1 MATTAGF
8 KRVLA
13 GIITAMV
20 AVAATAPPAWAQ
32 GSWMPL
38 LPDQDFYDF
47 QLFAPPDLNSY
58 SIYQDPS
65 EGIFFNYDRLY
76 LGITVPNVVPVG
88 NTDFFPVEPLNPN
101 VTEQLNTAN
110 GGFAGVVVYGTDQ
123 FNLSL
128 DTSWMR
134 TKMSWGNRYEG
145 GWIYDNHGML
155 FSYWDSGPQ
164 GQEFTTVNEYA
175 LNTPEQEFSQE
186 TSTAT
191 AEIGGIALPI
201 VVTTI
206 ESTSPPPDHAV
217 SQHFR
222 QANET
227 RIQSGGAAWIIR
239 RELGRRGSGSTV
251 RFGFGPRFVQLAD
264 RYSLSYRSY
273 QYSFDNISG
282 TTGSDI
288 DVTPT
293 PGGTVLTNSADG
305 NSLTGLTGGSQLQS
319 GDWET
324 YAANNI
330 AGPEFSLHFE
340 STKGRWT
347 FLSDLKF
354 TGGFNWQNMIYR
366 GSNFPAS
373 LSADYFRSTFT
384 TADVFTADSTAQT
397 NVVGSPLYV
406 QVFGLGQKNGTNI
419 AEHQFTFTPIGEW
432 RLGTEFRV
440 SQAVLLRAGYTGMW
454 MGQIARASSNTSYVT
469 QNDTIVRTVPN
480 PAYDPTQPSGPTNP
494 ITIVDNNVQVPYTRI
509 APPPSTIQDYVFTNG
524 IDFGVEI
531 KY

>member
-13 GIITAMV
+13 ASVLAV
-20 AVAATAPPAWAQ
+20 AVVSATATPARAQ

-47 QLFAPPDLNSY
+47 QMFAPPDLNSY

-88 NTDFFPVEPLNPN
+88 NTEFFPVEPLNPN
-101 VTEQLNTAN
+101 VAQQLNTAN
-110 GGFAGVVVYGTDQ
+110 GGFAGVVIYGTDQ

-145 GWIYDNHGML
+145 GWIYDNHGMM

-164 GQEFTTVNEYA
+164 GQEFTTINEYA
-175 LNTPEQEFSQE
+175 INTPVQEFSQVTE
-186 TSTAT
+186 TGNAT
-191 AEIGGIALPI
+191 VGGVATPL
-201 VVTTI
+201 VTTTI
-206 ESTSPPPDHAV
+206 TSTSPPPDHVV
-217 SQHFR
+217 SQYFR

-239 RELGRRGSGSTV
+239 RELGRRGSGSSV
-251 RFGFGPRFVQLAD
+251 RFGFGPRFIQLAD
-264 RYSLSYRSY
+264 RYALSYQSY
-273 QYSFDNISG
+273 QYDFNTSPG
-282 TTGSDI
+282 GDI
-288 DVTPT
+288 DVDVDQQFGGDVNTIT
-293 PGGTVLTNSADG
+293 PGGV
-305 NSLTGLTGGSQLQS
+305 SLTGLTGGSQLQN

-347 FLSDLKF
+347 VLSDFKF

-384 TADVFTADSTAQT
+384 TADVFTADGTAQT

-406 QVFGLGQKNGTNI
+406 QVFGLGQRNGTNI

-440 SQAVLLRAGYTGMW
+440 SQALLLRAGYTGMW
-454 MGQIARASSNTSYVT
+454 MGQIARASANTAYVT
-469 QNDTIVRTVPN
+469 ELDNVQRSVPN
-480 PAYDPTQPSGPTNP
+480 PAYDPTQPVSPTNAP
-494 ITIVDNNVQVPYTRI
+494 TLVATVPVEYTRI
-509 APPPSTIQDYVFTNG
+509 APPPGGAIQDYVFTNG

>member
-1 MATTAGF
+1 MATTPGLRRFFAAI
-8 KRVLA
+8 L
-13 GIITAMV
+13 
-20 AVAATAPPAWAQ
+20 AATFAAAVPVK
-32 GSWMPL
+32 GNDWMPL

-58 SIYQDPS
+58 SIYKEES
-65 EGIFFNYDRLY
+65 EGFFFNYDRLY
-76 LGITVPNVVPVG
+76 LGITAPTVVPVG
-88 NTDFFPVEPLNPN
+88 NTDFFPVEPINPD
-101 VTEQLNTAN
+101 VAQQLNTAN
-110 GGFAGVVVYGTDQ
+110 GGFAGVVIYGTDQ

-128 DTSWMR
+128 DTSWLR

-145 GWIYDNHGML
+145 GWMYEDRGML

-175 LNTPEQEFSQE
+175 LNTPEQTFEQSQ
-186 TSTAT
+186 AD
-191 AEIGGIALPI
+191 GGGGVLVGGLPL
-201 VVTTI
+201 VTTTI
-206 ESTSPPPDHAV
+206 TSTSPPPDHAIAQEFTQ
-217 SQHFR
+217 S
-222 QANET
+222 NET
-227 RIQSGGAAWIIR
+227 RIQSGGAAWLLR

-251 RFGFGPRFVQLAD
+251 RFGFGPRFLQLAE
-264 RYSLSYRSY
+264 RYSMDYRSY
-273 QYSFDNISG
+273 QYGFDAVAGGDVQNEIVPVPGGDVQTISG
-282 TTGSDI
+282 AS
-288 DVTPT
+288 
-293 PGGTVLTNSADG
+293 
-305 NSLTGLTGGSQLQS
+305 SLTGLSGGSQLQS

-347 FLSDLKF
+347 FLSDFKF
-354 TGGFNWQNMIYR
+354 TGGFNWQNMLYR

-373 LSADYFRSTFT
+373 LSADFIRSTFETAT
-384 TADVFTADSTAQT
+384 TFSQGVDPNSVPT
-397 NVVGSPLYV
+397 VVSGQPLYI
-406 QVFGLGQKNGTNI
+406 QVFGLGQKNATNI

-454 MGQIARASSNTSYVT
+454 MGQIARASTNTTYVT
-469 QNDTIVRTVPN
+469 TVDIVRQSVAN
-480 PAYDPTQPSGPTNP
+480 PAFDNTQPVGPTNP
-494 ITIVDNNVQVPYTRI
+494 TTIVVDSPVDYTRI

-524 IDFGVEI
+524 IDFGVEV

>member
-1 MATTAGF
+1 
-8 KRVLA
+8 
-13 GIITAMV
+13 MV
-20 AVAATAPPAWAQ
+20 AVAASAKPANAD
-32 GSWMPL
+32 GGWMPL

-47 QLFAPPDLNSY
+47 QVFAPPDLNSY
-58 SIYQDPS
+58 SMYQEGGD
-65 EGIFFNYDRLY
+65 GIFFNYDRLY

-101 VTEQLNTAN
+101 VAQQLNTAN
-110 GGFAGVVVYGTDQ
+110 GGFAGVVIYGTDQ

-145 GWIYDNHGML
+145 GWMYDNRGMI

-164 GQEFTTVNEYA
+164 GQEFTTINEYA
-175 LNTPEQEFSQE
+175 LNTPTQDFSQQTE
-186 TSTAT
+186 TSTST
-191 AEIGGIALPI
+191 VGGIALPI

-206 ESTSPPPDHAV
+206 ESTSPPPDHAI

-227 RIQSGGAAWIIR
+227 RLQSGGAAWIIR
-239 RELGRRGSGSTV
+239 RELGRRGSGSSV
-251 RFGFGPRFVQLAD
+251 RFGLGPRFVQLAD
-264 RYSLSYRSY
+264 RYSLGYQSY
-273 QYSFDNISG
+273 QYGFNSSTGNA
-282 TTGSDI
+282 TTGSGTN
-288 DVTPT
+288 VQT
-293 PGGTVLTNSADG
+293 GGGGSVLTNTADG
-305 NSLTGLTGGSQLQS
+305 NSITGLRGGSRLQD
-319 GDWET
+319 GNWET
-324 YAANNI
+324 YTSNNI

-347 FLSDLKF
+347 FLSDFKF

-384 TADVFTADSTAQT
+384 TADVFTAAGTAQT
-397 NVVGSPLYV
+397 NVTGSPLYV

-440 SQAVLLRAGYTGMW
+440 SQALLLRAGYTGMW
-454 MGQIARASSNTSYVT
+454 MGQIARASSNTAYVT
-469 QNDTIVRTVPN
+469 TTDTVQRSVPN
-480 PAYDPTQPSGPTNP
+480 PAYDPTQPVSPTNP
-494 ITIVDNNVQVPYTRI
+494 TTIVASVPVDYTRI
-509 APPPSTIQDYVFTNG
+509 APSPGGAIQDYVLTNG